1 MSYWVNKIG
10 NNNNANHKE
19 FYCDKRTDIKNLP
32 TLNSKGKNGDS
43 CSVGSEC
50 LCLEDSSVWIL
61 GKDNNQWIEL
71 GV

>member
-1 MSYWVNKIG
+1 MSYICKKIG
-10 NNNNANHKE
+10 SSENSNFKE
-19 FYCDKRTDIKNLP
+19 FICDARTDINLLP
-32 TLNSKGKNGDS
+32 TTTKQGVYGEY
-43 CSVGSEC
+43 CYFGSEC